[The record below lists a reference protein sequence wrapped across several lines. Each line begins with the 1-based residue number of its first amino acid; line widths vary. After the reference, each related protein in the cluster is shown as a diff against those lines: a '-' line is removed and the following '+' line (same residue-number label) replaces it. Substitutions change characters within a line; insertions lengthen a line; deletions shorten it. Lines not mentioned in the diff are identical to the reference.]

1 MSWIHVRLRDVCEIV
16 SGATPKTSQS
26 EFWDGGIPWVTPK
39 DLSANPEKFI
49 GKGSRSITEEG
60 LASCSARL
68 LPVGSVLFSSRAPI
82 GLTGITSAPLC
93 TNQGFKS
100 LVPDKSKL
108 DSEYLYH
115 WLNSNTK
122 KFRGKGRGATFAE
135 LSKEMV
141 SDFEIPLPPLAEQQ
155 RIAKI
160 LDKALETKETC
171 EKSISELDK
180 LQQSVF
186 LDMFGDPVTNAKR
199 WIDTEEL
206 CDHAMISSGITTGR
220 RMREAEVT
228 PVPYLAVSNVQDQRI
243 VLENVKTI
251 EATSEEIARYALEK
265 GDILLTEGG
274 DPDKLGR
281 GAIWEGQIDPC
292 IHQNHVFKVRLN
304 STVLRREFLS
314 ALLSSARGKRY
325 FLRGAKQTTGIA
337 SINMS
342 QLKKFPLLIPPLELQ
357 DRYVA
362 FLDQLSSQRQIFQ
375 MQSAEMEI
383 LFKSLQ
389 QRAFSGDL

>member
-1 MSWIHVRLRDVCEIV
+1 MSYPQVKLGDLCEVI
-16 SGATPKTSQS
+16 SGGTPRRSVNAYWNGQ
-26 EFWDGGIPWVTPK
+26 IPWVKISDMDAREISETV
-39 DLSANPEKFI
+39 EQ
-49 GKGSRSITEEG
+49 ITAEG
-60 LASCSARL
+60 LHESSAKL
-68 LPVGSVLFSSRAPI
+68 LNAGTVLFSIFASI
-82 GLTGITSAPLC
+82 GKVSVLQVEAA
-93 TNQGFKS
+93 TNQAIVGV
-100 LVPDKSKL
+100 VPRDTNTISPNYLGIALEYVAAKL
-108 DSEYLYH
+108 QRQARGVAQ
-115 WLNSNTK
+115 SNINISIL
-122 KFRGKGRGATFAE
+122 REA
-135 LSKEMV
+135 L
-141 SDFEIPLPPLAEQQ
+141 IPLPCMAEQK
-155 RIAKI
+155 RIAEI
-160 LDKALETKETC
+160 LDKADELKA
-171 EKSISELDK
+171 KRQQAIDELDK

-206 CDHAMISSGITTGR
+206 CDHAMISSGITKGR
-220 RMREAEVT
+220 RLREAEVT

-251 EATSEEIARYALEK
+251 ESTSEEIARYALEK

-375 MQSAEMEI
+375 TQSAEMEI

>member
-1 MSWIHVRLRDVCEIV
+1 MSYPQVKLGDLCEVI
-16 SGATPKTSQS
+16 SGGTPRRSVNAYWNGQ
-26 EFWDGGIPWVTPK
+26 IPWVKISDMDAREISETV
-39 DLSANPEKFI
+39 EQ
-49 GKGSRSITEEG
+49 ITAEG
-60 LASCSARL
+60 LHESSAKL
-68 LPVGSVLFSSRAPI
+68 LNAGTVLFSIFASI
-82 GLTGITSAPLC
+82 GKVSVLQVEAA
-93 TNQGFKS
+93 TNQAIVGV
-100 LVPDKSKL
+100 VPRDTNTISPDYLGIALEYVAAKL
-108 DSEYLYH
+108 QRQARGVAQ
-115 WLNSNTK
+115 SNINISIL
-122 KFRGKGRGATFAE
+122 REA
-135 LSKEMV
+135 L
-141 SDFEIPLPPLAEQQ
+141 IPLPCMAEQK
-155 RIAKI
+155 RIAEI
-160 LDKALETKETC
+160 LDKAYELKA
-171 EKSISELDK
+171 KRQQAIDELDK

-206 CDHAMISSGITTGR
+206 CDHAMISSGITKGR
-220 RMREAEVT
+220 RLREAEVT

-375 MQSAEMEI
+375 TQSAEMEI

>member
-1 MSWIHVRLRDVCEIV
+1 MSYPQVKLGDLCEVI
-16 SGATPKTSQS
+16 SGGTPRRSVNAYWNGQ
-26 EFWDGGIPWVTPK
+26 IPWVKISDMDAREISETV
-39 DLSANPEKFI
+39 EQ
-49 GKGSRSITEEG
+49 ITAEG
-60 LASCSARL
+60 LHESSAKL
-68 LPVGSVLFSSRAPI
+68 LNAGTVLFSIFASI
-82 GLTGITSAPLC
+82 GKVSVLQVEAA
-93 TNQGFKS
+93 TNQAIVGV
-100 LVPDKSKL
+100 VPRDTNTISPNYLGIALEYVAAKL
-108 DSEYLYH
+108 QRQARGVAQ
-115 WLNSNTK
+115 SNINISIL
-122 KFRGKGRGATFAE
+122 REA
-135 LSKEMV
+135 L
-141 SDFEIPLPPLAEQQ
+141 IPLPCMAEQK
-155 RIAKI
+155 RIAEI
-160 LDKALETKETC
+160 LDKADELKA
-171 EKSISELDK
+171 KRQQAIDELDK

-206 CDHAMISSGITTGR
+206 CDHAMISSGITKGR
-220 RMREAEVT
+220 RLREAEVT

-251 EATSEEIARYALEK
+251 EATSEEIARYALQK

-292 IHQNHVFKVRLN
+292 IHQNHVFKVRLK
-304 STVLRREFLS
+304 STALRREFLS

-375 MQSAEMEI
+375 TQSAEMEI